1 LAVRLTADDVKPMV
15 DEMIELLRQP
25 HVRSRTRRLTDWFRG
40 AGERDEAWRAQASG
54 YFTDLRGRLEDPRAD
69 FSDDAAHLIRWMD
82 WDLDLERQPESIG
95 SLAAKIQQALGLLER
110 SRGRS

>member
-40 AGERDEAWRAQASG
+40 AGE
-54 YFTDLRGRLEDPRAD
+54 
-69 FSDDAAHLIRWMD
+69 
-82 WDLDLERQPESIG
+82 
-95 SLAAKIQQALGLLER
+95 
-110 SRGRS
+110 